1 MKPQEMR
8 ELLMSPALEL
18 RPPVDVVDRVR
29 TRGAEVRKTNRRGVA
44 GLVVLAAIGL
54 AIGPGFPDRLVPE
67 GSRQPAAQA
76 FVPDA
81 AEPVALL
88 LVRYAPDAYS
98 SVTTERAVAACTPE
112 AELSFPGG
120 RPLHQVTVAG
130 TRAEV
135 AAVRACLARVPGAV
149 VTQR

>member
-1 MKPQEMR
+1 MR
-8 ELLMSPALEL
+8 ELLRSPALEL
-18 RPPVDVVDRVR
+18 RPPVDVADRVR
-29 TRGAEVRKTNRRGVA
+29 TRGAEVRRTNRRGVA

-76 FVPDA
+76 FVLPA
-81 AEPVALL
+81 AEPVASALL
-88 LVRYAPDAYS
+88 LVRYAPGAYS
-98 SVTTERAVAACTPE
+98 SITTERAVAACTPQ

-120 RPLHQVTVAG
+120 RPMHRVTVSG
-130 TRAEV
+130 TPAEV
-135 AAVRACLARVPGAV
+135 AAVQACLARVPGAV